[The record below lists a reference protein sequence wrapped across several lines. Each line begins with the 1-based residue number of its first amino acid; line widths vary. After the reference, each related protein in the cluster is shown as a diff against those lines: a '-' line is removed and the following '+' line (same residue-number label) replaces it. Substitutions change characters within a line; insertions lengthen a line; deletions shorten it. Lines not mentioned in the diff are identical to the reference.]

1 MPWFS
6 VTCVPWLG
14 RRRVASVRRCDL
26 GGRGL
31 RYTTTPFGSLWV
43 WKEYGVRVSYLWG
56 TTVETNSLI
65 WTTPS
70 LRHRGYLWGVLCLSR
85 TLRVAREAM
94 SRLPTG
100 ASFRRSVTPSHHG
113 SGSSHSPRHSRA
125 FQDADSEPESGN
137 SSEGSV
143 KGEATPTSKLS
154 TSPSGDKV
162 TLNVAGKR
170 FTVSPSLF
178 LKHPETMLGR

>member
-1 MPWFS
+1 MCRLCCDPGGLHCHALRNGSMDHAFIAS
-6 VTCVPWLG
+6 SRLLVGCPLTHCVNI
-14 RRRVASVRRCDL
+14 RTRRV
-26 GGRGL
+26 
-31 RYTTTPFGSLWV
+31 P
-43 WKEYGVRVSYLWG
+43 
-56 TTVETNSLI
+56 
-65 WTTPS
+65 
-70 LRHRGYLWGVLCLSR
+70 
-85 TLRVAREAM
+85 REAM

-100 ASFRRSVTPSHHG
+100 ASLRRPVTPSHHG

-170 FTVSPSLF
+170 FTVNPSLF

>member
-1 MPWFS
+1 MTCAPWFDRRCVMSRLCCDPGGLHGHTLRNGSMDHAFIASSRLLVGCPLKRTVS
-6 VTCVPWLG
+6 VVIRT
-14 RRRVASVRRCDL
+14 RRV
-26 GGRGL
+26 
-31 RYTTTPFGSLWV
+31 P
-43 WKEYGVRVSYLWG
+43 
-56 TTVETNSLI
+56 
-65 WTTPS
+65 
-70 LRHRGYLWGVLCLSR
+70 
-85 TLRVAREAM
+85 REAM

-100 ASFRRSVTPSHHG
+100 ASLRRPVTPSHHG
-113 SGSSHSPRHSRA
+113 TGSSHSPRHSRA

-154 TSPSGDKV
+154 TSPSGEKV

-170 FTVSPSLF
+170 FTVNPSLF

>member
-1 MPWFS
+1 
-6 VTCVPWLG
+6 
-14 RRRVASVRRCDL
+14 
-26 GGRGL
+26 
-31 RYTTTPFGSLWV
+31 
-43 WKEYGVRVSYLWG
+43 
-56 TTVETNSLI
+56 
-65 WTTPS
+65 
-70 LRHRGYLWGVLCLSR
+70 
-85 TLRVAREAM
+85 M

-100 ASFRRSVTPSHHG
+100 ASLRRPATPSHHG
-113 SGSSHSPRHSRA
+113 TGSAHSPRHSRA

-143 KGEATPTSKLS
+143 KGEATPTSKS
-154 TSPSGDKV
+154 SASPSGEKV